1 MENLK
6 KKFREFG
13 LTSLAVDNA
22 TTILI
27 LTFMIFLFGIRSY
40 QDIPKESFPEIPFPE
55 IFVNTVYF
63 GNSPADMENL
73 VTIPLERELSGIS
86 EVRNI
91 TSNSIQDFSI
101 IVVEFDVDTDRELAI
116 RKVRDAIDRA
126 KPELP
131 TDLTEEPEIIDI
143 NLSDIP
149 IMTVNVSGE
158 YNLDELRV
166 YADYLEE
173 RINRLREISD
183 VDIKGDRERE
193 VKIDVDLHRMQAVRV
208 TFDDIENAIR
218 SENVTMSGGEM
229 LVANVRRSV
238 RVIGEFQS
246 VDEIRDIIVKSE
258 DQKPIYLR
266 DIADVSFGYEDPIS
280 IARSD
285 KLPVISLDVIK
296 RAGENLLDASDK
308 IKEIIED
315 AEERIF
321 PSDLTVQVFNDQSV
335 QTRDTV
341 QNLENSI
348 ISGVILVI
356 LVLLFFLGIRNS
368 LFVGIAIPLSM
379 LMGIMI
385 INMLGY
391 TLNMVI
397 LFSLILALGL
407 LVDNAI
413 VVVEN
418 IYRFRQ
424 EGFSGVKAA
433 KYGTGEVAFPII
445 ASTATTLAA
454 FLPLAFWPGLMGSFM
469 KYMPITLIIVLTS
482 SLFVALV
489 INPVLTSLY
498 MKVDKKAGDADT
510 RARKKRNVLKGVLI
524 MLLVAG
530 MAHLVEINWL
540 RNILVMAS
548 ILSLLNIFLLR
559 DATFIF
565 QSKIIP
571 FLELVYDKF
580 IRFALRRFMPLVVF
594 FGTVGLLVFA
604 VGLLIVHSPKVEFFP
619 ETQPSFVNVFV
630 ELPLGTDIMV
640 TDELVHDLEDRIMTT
655 IEPHRDVVE
664 AVLAQI
670 GQNTADPNSGPD
682 FDSSPQRARITVSF
696 VPSTKR
702 IGVNT
707 YDIMDEIRESIS
719 GIPGVEITVDRN
731 NDGPP
736 VGRPINI
743 EVRGEDLI
751 ELAETAEDMRVFIN
765 NQQIGG
771 IEELRTDLELGKPEA
786 IINIDREAARR
797 FEVSTFAIADAMRSA
812 IFGKEV
818 TNFKIGEDEYPIM
831 IRLSEQYRYN
841 MADLMN
847 QQITFRSASTGRI
860 SSVPVSAVANVSYSS
875 TYNSVNRKNEE
886 RVITIF
892 SNVLEG
898 YNANEVVSRIRS
910 SLENYD
916 MPEHLSYEFT
926 GEQEEQAENLEFL
939 NTAFLV
945 ALFLIFLIIVSQFNS
960 LITPF
965 IIILSVVFS
974 TIGVFLGYVVNNV
987 DIVIIMTGVG
997 IISLAGIVVNN
1008 AIVLIDYINLL
1019 IRRKCMDKGVDNIY
1033 QLTIEEVRECIIK
1046 GGSIRL
1052 RPVLLTAITTV
1063 LGLIPLAIG
1072 FNFNFL
1078 NFVTDL
1084 DPNFYIGGDSVE
1096 FWGVMAWTVIYG
1108 LMFATFLTL
1117 IVVPSM
1123 YWMGY
1128 RGVLIYRNLK
1138 DKLTGNEGE
1147 Q

>member
-1 MENLK
+1 MDKIK

-22 TTILI
+22 TTVLI

-63 GNSPADMENL
+63 GNSPADIENL
-73 VTIPLERELSGIS
+73 VTIPLERELAGIS

-101 IVVEFDVDTDRELAI
+101 IVVEFDVDTDREVAI

-131 TDLTEEPEIIDI
+131 NDLTEEPEIIDI
-143 NLSDIP
+143 NLSEIP
-149 IMTVNVSGE
+149 IMTVNVSGDFT
-158 YNLDELRV
+158 LDELRV
-166 YADYLEE
+166 YAEYLED
-173 RINRLREISD
+173 RIKGLREISD

-193 VKIDVDLHRMQAVRV
+193 VKIDVDLFRMQSVQV
-208 TFDDIENAIR
+208 TFTDIENAIQ

-229 LVANVRRSV
+229 LVNGTRRSV
-238 RVIGEFQS
+238 RVVGEFET
-246 VDEIRDIIVKSE
+246 VEEIREIVVKSE
-258 DQKPIYLR
+258 DQKTIYLK
-266 DIADVSFGYEDPIS
+266 DIAEVSFGYEDPIS

-285 KLPVISLDVIK
+285 KMPVISLDVIK

-308 IKEIIED
+308 IKDIIED
-315 AEERIF
+315 AENRIF
-321 PSDLTVQVFNDQSV
+321 PEGLTVQIFNDQSV

-424 EGFSGVKAA
+424 EGYSGVKAA
-433 KYGTGEVAFPII
+433 KYGTGEVALPII

-454 FLPLAFWPGLMGSFM
+454 FLPLAFWPGIMGSFM
-469 KYMPITLIIVLTS
+469 KFMPITLIIVLLS

-498 MKVDKKAGDADT
+498 MKVDKKASDKET
-510 RARKKRNVLKGVLI
+510 RSRKKKNVVIGVI
-524 MLLVAG
+524 GMLLFAG
-530 MAHLVEINWL
+530 IFHLLDVQWM
-540 RNILVMAS
+540 RNILVIAS
-548 ILSLLNIFLLR
+548 VLALLNIFILR
-559 DATFIF
+559 DATFWF
-565 QSKIIP
+565 QNTFIP
-571 FLELVYDKF
+571 FLEKIYDKF
-580 IRFALRRFMPLVVF
+580 IRFALRKFMPLVVF
-594 FGTVGLLVFA
+594 FGTVLLLIFA
-604 VGLLIVHSPKVEFFP
+604 VVLLAVHSPKVEFFP
-619 ETQPSFVNVFV
+619 ETQPAFINVFV
-630 ELPLGTDIMV
+630 ELPLGTDIMS
-640 TDELVHDLEDRIMTT
+640 TDELVREMEDRIMETV
-655 IEPHRDVVE
+655 EPHRDVVE

-670 GQNTADPNSGPD
+670 GQNTADPNAGPD
-682 FDSSPQRARITVSF
+682 FGSSPQRARITVSL
-696 VPSTKR
+696 VPSNQR

-707 YDIMDEIRESIS
+707 YDILEDIRASIS
-719 GIPGVEITVDRN
+719 GIPGVDIVVDRN
-731 NDGPP
+731 HDGPP

-743 EVRGEDLI
+743 EVQGEDLI
-751 ELAETAEDMRVFIN
+751 ELAETAERMRVFIN
-765 NQQIGG
+765 RQQIGG
-771 IEELRTDLELGKPEA
+771 IEDLRADLQVGKPEV
-786 IINIDREAARR
+786 IVNIDREAARR
-797 FEVSTFAIADAMRSA
+797 YEVSTFAIADAMRSA

-831 IRLSEQYRYN
+831 IRLAEEYRYN
-841 MADLMN
+841 LTDLLN
-847 QQITFRSASTGRI
+847 QQITFRSASTGRLI
-860 SSVPVSAVANVSYSS
+860 SVPISAVANVEYTS

-886 RVITIF
+886 RVITLY

-898 YNANEVVSRIRS
+898 YNANEVVARIKN
-910 SLENYD
+910 SLRNFD
-916 MPEHLSYEFT
+916 MPEHLNYEFT

-1019 IRRKCMDKGVDNIY
+1019 IRRKRIDKGVDSLY
-1033 QLTIEEVRECIIK
+1033 QLTIEEVRECVIK

>member
-1 MENLK
+1 MQLG

-63 GNSPADMENL
+63 GNSPADIENL

-86 EVRNI
+86 EMRNI
-91 TSNSIQDFSI
+91 SSNSIQDFSI
-101 IVVEFDVDTDRELAI
+101 IVVEFEVDTDREVAI

-131 TDLTEEPEIIDI
+131 DDLTDDPEIIDI
-143 NLSDIP
+143 NLSEIP
-149 IMTVNVSGE
+149 IMTVNISGDYTSGE
-158 YNLDELRV
+158 LKVFAE
-166 YADYLEE
+166 YLEDK
-173 RINRLREISD
+173 INSLREISD
-183 VDIKGDRERE
+183 VDIKGDRELE
-193 VKIDVDLHRMQAVRV
+193 VKVDVDLFRMQSVQV
-208 TFDDIENAIR
+208 SFTDIENAIQA
-218 SENVTMSGGEM
+218 ENVTMSGGEM
-229 LVANVRRSV
+229 LIEDYRRTV
-238 RVIGEFQS
+238 RVVGEFES
-246 VDEIRDIIVKSE
+246 IEEIRDIVVKSE
-258 DQKPIYLR
+258 EQKIVYLR
-266 DIADVSFGYEDPIS
+266 DIAEVTLGYEDPIS
-280 IARSD
+280 IARAD

-296 RAGENLLDASDK
+296 RAGENLLDASDQ
-308 IKEIIED
+308 IKEIVDHARENV
-315 AEERIF
+315 F
-321 PSDLTVQVFNDQSV
+321 PGDLTIQIFNDQSV
-335 QTRDTV
+335 QTREMV
-341 QNLENSI
+341 ENLENSI

-356 LVLLFFLGIRNS
+356 LVLLFFLGTRNS

-418 IYRFRQ
+418 IYRLRQ
-424 EGFSGVKAA
+424 EGFSGVQAA
-433 KYGTGEVAFPII
+433 KYGTGEVALPII

-469 KYMPITLIIVLTS
+469 KYLPITLIIVLLS

-498 MKVDKKAGDADT
+498 MKVDEKISDPEK
-510 RARKKRNVLKGVLI
+510 RKRKKKNVLTGVVIALI
-524 MLLVAG
+524 VAG
-530 MAHLVEINWL
+530 IAHLIDVQWM
-540 RNILVMAS
+540 RNILIIAAV
-548 ILSLLNIFLLR
+548 ISLLNIFLLR
-559 DATFIF
+559 GATFWF
-565 QSKIIP
+565 QSRFIP
-571 FLELVYDKF
+571 FLEKIYDGF
-580 IRFALRRFMPLVVF
+580 IRFALRGIMPV
-594 FGTVGLLVFA
+594 LVFLGTFA
-604 VGLLIVHSPKVEFFP
+604 LLILAVVLLYFDSPKVEFFP

-640 TDELVHDLEDRIMTT
+640 TDRQVRELEDRIMET

-682 FDSSPQRARITVSF
+682 FGSSPQRARITVSF
-696 VPSTKR
+696 VPSNER

-707 YDIMDEIRESIS
+707 YHIMEEIRAAIR
-719 GIPGVEITVDRN
+719 GIPGVEISVDRN

-743 EVRGEDLI
+743 EISGEELI
-751 ELAETAEDMRVFIN
+751 ELAEYTEQMRVFIN
-765 NQQIGG
+765 AQQIGG
-771 IEELRTDLELGKPEA
+771 IEELRSDLQVGKPEVL
-786 IINIDREAARR
+786 INIDRSAARR
-797 FEVSTFAIADAMRSA
+797 YGLSTFAIADAMRSA
-812 IFGKEV
+812 VFGKEV
-818 TNFKIGEDEYPIM
+818 TKFKVGEDEYPIM
-831 IRLSEQYRYN
+831 IRLAEEYRYN
-841 MADLMN
+841 LSDLMN
-847 QQITFRSASTGRI
+847 QQITFRSAASGQMISVPI
-860 SSVPVSAVANVSYSS
+860 SSVADVEFTS

-886 RVITIF
+886 RVITLF

-898 YNANEVVSRIRS
+898 YNANEVVSRIRTA
-910 SLENYD
+910 LED
-916 MPEHLSYEFT
+916 FDLPEHLSYEFT
-926 GEQEEQAENLEFL
+926 GEQEEQAENMEFL
-939 NTAFLV
+939 NTAFMV
-945 ALFLIFLIIVSQFNS
+945 AIFLIFLIIVSQFNS

-965 IIILSVVFS
+965 IIIISVVFS
-974 TIGVFLGYVVNNV
+974 TIGVFLGYVVNNM

-1019 IRRKCMDKGVDNIY
+1019 IKRKCIDREVDGLFK
-1033 QLTIEEVRECIIK
+1033 LTLVEVKECIVQ

-1072 FNFNFL
+1072 FNFNFFT
-1078 NFVTDL
+1078 FVSEL
-1084 DPNFYIGGDSVE
+1084 DPQFYIGGDSVE

-1117 IVVPSM
+1117 IVVPAM
-1123 YWMGY
+1123 YWMAY
-1128 RGVLIYRNLK
+1128 RGLLWYRNLVGGFK
-1138 DKLTGNEGE
+1138 K
-1147 Q
+1147 

>member
-101 IVVEFDVDTDRELAI
+101 IVVEFDVDTERELAI

-218 SENVTMSGGEM
+218 AENVTMSGGEM
-229 LVANVRRSV
+229 LVADVRRSV
-238 RVIGEFQS
+238 RVVGEFQS

-321 PSDLTVQVFNDQSV
+321 PSDLTVQIFNDQSV

-418 IYRFRQ
+418 IYRLRQ
-424 EGFSGVKAA
+424 EGFSGVDAA

-559 DATFIF
+559 DATFFF

-797 FEVSTFAIADAMRSA
+797 YEVSTFAIADAMRSA

-860 SSVPVSAVANVSYSS
+860 NSVPVSAVANVSYSS

-939 NTAFLV
+939 NAAFLV

-965 IIILSVVFS
+965 IIIISVVFS
-974 TIGVFLGYVVNNV
+974 TIGVFLGYVVNDV

-1019 IRRKCMDKGVDNIY
+1019 IRRKCIDKDVKNIY
-1033 QLTIEEVRECIIK
+1033 DLTINEVRECVIQ

-1072 FNFNFL
+1072 FNFDFL
-1078 NFVTDL
+1078 NFVTHL

-1108 LMFATFLTL
+1108 MVFATFLTL
-1117 IVVPSM
+1117 IVVPAM
-1123 YWMGY
+1123 YWLAY
-1128 RGVLIYRNLK
+1128 RGVLFYKNTSK
-1138 DKLTGNEGE
+1138 KLLGDAAK
-1147 Q
+1147 